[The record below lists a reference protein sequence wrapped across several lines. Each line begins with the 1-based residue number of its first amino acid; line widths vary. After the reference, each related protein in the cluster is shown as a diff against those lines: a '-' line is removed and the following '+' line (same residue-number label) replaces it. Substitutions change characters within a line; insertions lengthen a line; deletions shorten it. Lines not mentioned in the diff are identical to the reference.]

1 MASRLATAYMAIRA
15 DKQLFRKDLDAIKKM
30 AKRMVREIKFPA
42 TIHISKVAIARELSE
57 VQKLISTHL
66 KSVPFE
72 IGAKVNTNGLRK
84 AVRKASDVASSATRR
99 TGGKKAS
106 YDPAEEAK
114 RITEAMRTPFEDF
127 QAKVARL
134 RDLVRSKNL
143 KPETFARAAAK
154 EWDDYQRKLKKLT
167 ATTDRAERAKDREAK
182 RIKDAQRS
190 PQQKFQDEVKRL
202 ESRMIEGRINPD
214 EFAQAKAAA
223 RRVYEKEEKLRNAP
237 SAEEKARRR
246 EAERITE
253 ATRTPLE
260 RFQRR
265 LQRLESMR
273 GSLSPETYDRAVS
286 KARAKWTREEV
297 AARPNQDRPA
307 IARSTKYYDRAL
319 QGMSRNIATPRL
331 NLGPIRSDL
340 SKLHTMFK
348 VSFARIAEIAA
359 GIGTVELIRHLASGV
374 AEFGKAMITTN
385 ANVEQFKTSLRI
397 MMGDGKAANKMF
409 ADLRKFAIETAFTLP
424 DAMKA
429 AQRFMRAGFVDS
441 DILPLLQDIGD
452 AAAVSPD
459 GMAFAV
465 ERISYALS
473 QMHNAAKVNAQDMRQ
488 LTEAGLPAWKF
499 LAESRGVS
507 VQEAT
512 EMASRGEIS
521 GQEGVKAIR
530 EGIRRNYGGAQQE
543 RAKDFWGQMD
553 ILLENIGL
561 GMEKIGQG
569 PFENI
574 KIAIGDMIDWT
585 GSEEGQAVIA
595 QLASTMRELADG
607 ALAAFQAFQSFFG
620 GVTALAESIGAFVSA
635 VLSPFSDSLGSLSWW
650 FKGIID
656 LVHVFGLGMELAGLS
671 VKSFFDVLSGGKVDS
686 KGFEDWKKRAMGE
699 MPSERMDRLARERE
713 AKKERDANRK
723 KQPVTPRPPKN
734 VVGGELAKWQQQQK
748 AMFGVAVT
756 GQEQSE
762 QASARE
768 EFTKNLL
775 KTYDSLKDAE
785 PGDRVA
791 KLREE
796 LERMAAVGIDPRQY
810 AEMSRAINMIDAQ
823 TKFNNAAQA
832 SQDFR
837 DKLRDM
843 RIEMGTATEGQKM
856 LADAIAKGVPPEAL
870 VRLRQLAAEFD
881 AVKRVS
887 EMVGE
892 FKSLQEEMRKLGR
905 EASETIRAQQIRAD
919 MRAAGYGENQID
931 ATIRQD
937 KALRSQ
943 AEAWRTFGDAMKTTL
958 TPMQQFDKAVRL
970 LDTLLRGHKITIEDY
985 RKAVGNLRAELS
997 KSAKSEARTPAGE
1010 LLEKINEYNKMVGKD
1025 GLTKEERDSLV
1036 RRAKGGT
1043 LGWTVK
1049 DAEEEYLYE
1058 RQKAMEAHKKN
1069 PELFTSRDYD
1079 RAVDIAR
1086 RERNQRMMEAAPREA
1101 IEAQAEE
1108 QLKKLNSLKE
1118 RGRISDKDYARR
1130 SQEILQMKDIAL
1142 EQAGGRGR
1150 AGGYMGLAE
1159 SAQNIQSAILG
1170 AKDPVQQRMLEFARK
1185 SAEANQKT
1193 AEGVTKMNEKI
1204 GGGGA
1209 PKAG

>member
-30 AKRMVREIKFPA
+30 AQTMLRGIKVPA
-42 TIHISKVAIARELSE
+42 SLTISKASIARDMSAA
-57 VQKLISTHL
+57 QKVIAQHL
-66 KSVPFE
+66 KSVPFT
-72 IGAKVNTNGLRK
+72 IDIKANVSGLDRVVKDAQKAITRASRTSGRSTGGTTGGGGGGGIRGGA
-84 AVRKASDVASSATRR
+84 ASSA
-99 TGGKKAS
+99 
-106 YDPAEEAK
+106 DPAKMARKEAAEVK
-114 RITEAMRTPFEDF
+114 KILQSIQTPYERYAERMRTLQRHMLAGRMSIPMYARAGAAEWDKY
-127 QAKVARL
+127 QSQLAKVAAQAKKAAGENGKLSVEARRFAAEARKVTASVMTPYEQYQTRMARL
-134 RDLVRSKNL
+134 QKLMMSGAL
-143 KPETFARAAAK
+143 SPEAFARAGSRETAKWHKAEAA
-154 EWDDYQRKLKKLT
+154 QGPTL
-167 ATTDRAERAKDREAK
+167 
-182 RIKDAQRS
+182 S
-190 PQQKFQDEVKRL
+190 
-202 ESRMIEGRINPD
+202 GN
-214 EFAQAKAAA
+214 AAA
-223 RRVYEKEEKLRNAP
+223 
-237 SAEEKARRR
+237 SSSQW
-246 EAERITE
+246 ID
-253 ATRTPLE
+253 ATGR
-260 RFQRR
+260 
-265 LQRLESMR
+265 
-273 GSLSPETYDRAVS
+273 
-286 KARAKWTREEV
+286 
-297 AARPNQDRPA
+297 
-307 IARSTKYYDRAL
+307 KYAGLVR
-319 QGMSRNIATPRL
+319 QMSRNVATPRL
-331 NLGPIRSDL
+331 NLGPIGSDL

-348 VSFARIAEIAA
+348 VSFARIAEVAA
-359 GIGTVELIRHLASGV
+359 GIGMAELVRHTFGAIRA
-374 AEFGKAMITTN
+374 FGTALVTTN
-385 ANVEQFKTSLRI
+385 ADLERYNTSLRV
-397 MMGDGKAANKMF
+397 MLGSGSAAKKMF
-409 ADLRKFAIETAFTLP
+409 DDLRKFAIETAFDFP
-424 DAMKA
+424 GAVKG
-429 AQRFMRAGFVDS
+429 AQRLLRAGFSAEEV
-441 DILPLLQDIGD
+441 LPVLRDVGD

-459 GMAFAV
+459 GLQFAV
-465 ERISYALS
+465 ERITYALG
-473 QMHNAAKVNAQDMRQ
+473 QMRALGKVSAQDMRQ
-488 LTEAGLPAWKF
+488 LAEAGIPAWKF
-499 LAESRGVS
+499 LAESMGTS
-507 VQEAT
+507 VQEVMKLSEQGAI
-512 EMASRGEIS
+512 ASD
-521 GQEGVKAIR
+521 
-530 EGIRRNYGGAQQE
+530 EGIRAILGGIQRNFGGAQAE
-543 RAKDFWGQMD
+543 WAKTFSGMWE
-553 ILLENIGL
+553 ILKENISR
-561 GMEKIGQG
+561 GMETIGAG

-607 ALAAFQAFQSFFG
+607 ALAAFQALQSYYA
-620 GVTALAESIGAFVSA
+620 GVTAIGEAFLSIIHA
-635 VLSPFSDSLGSLSWW
+635 VFAPFSESLGSLSWW

-656 LVHVFGLGMELAGLS
+656 LIHVFSLGIELAALS
-671 VKSFFDVLSGGKVDS
+671 VKAFFDTISFRGPDASFKALDK
-686 KGFEDWKKRAMGE
+686 WKKRAMGE

-734 VVGGELAKWQQQQK
+734 VVGGEFAKWQQQQK

-843 RIEMGTATEGQKM
+843 RIEMGAATEGQKM

-919 MRAAGYGENQID
+919 MRAAGYGEKQID

-1036 RRAKGGT
+1036 RRAKGRT

-1086 RERNQRMMEAAPREA
+1086 RERDQRMMEAAQREA
-1101 IEAQAEE
+1101 IAAQAEE

-1118 RGRISDKDYARR
+1118 RGRISEKDYRAR
-1130 SQEILQMKDIAL
+1130 SEEILRRKDVAL
-1142 EQAGGRGR
+1142 AR
-1150 AGGYMGLAE
+1150 ASGQGKGSETIGLAE
-1159 SAQNIQSAILG
+1159 QANRILMATMGGEDKTQRQIAEYTKAAAKFLEQVAANTEQMKNNGNKPAI
-1170 AKDPVQQRMLEFARK
+1170 
-1185 SAEANQKT
+1185 
-1193 AEGVTKMNEKI
+1193 
-1204 GGGGA
+1204 
-1209 PKAG
+1209 AGK

>member
-30 AKRMVREIKFPA
+30 AQTRLRGIKVPA
-42 TIHISKVAIARELSE
+42 SLTISKASIARDMSAA
-57 VQKLISTHL
+57 QKVIAQHL
-66 KSVPFE
+66 KSVPFT
-72 IGAKVNTNGLRK
+72 IDIKANVSGLDRVVKDAQKAITRASRTTGRSTGGTTGGGGGGGIRGGA
-84 AVRKASDVASSATRR
+84 ASSA
-99 TGGKKAS
+99 
-106 YDPAEEAK
+106 DPAKMARKEAAEVK
-114 RITEAMRTPFEDF
+114 KILQSIQTPYERYAERMRTLQRHMLAGRMSIPMYARAGAVEWDKY
-127 QAKVARL
+127 QSQLAKVA
-134 RDLVRSKNL
+134 
-143 KPETFARAAAK
+143 
-154 EWDDYQRKLKKLT
+154 
-167 ATTDRAERAKDREAK
+167 
-182 RIKDAQRS
+182 
-190 PQQKFQDEVKRL
+190 
-202 ESRMIEGRINPD
+202 
-214 EFAQAKAAA
+214 AQAKKAAGENGKLSVEA
-223 RRVYEKEEKLRNAP
+223 RRFAAEARKVTASVMTPYEQYQ
-237 SAEEKARRR
+237 
-246 EAERITE
+246 
-253 ATRTPLE
+253 TRMA
-260 RFQRR
+260 R
-265 LQRLESMR
+265 LQKLMMS
-273 GSLSPETYDRAVS
+273 GALSPEAFGRAGS
-286 KARAKWTREEV
+286 RETAKWHKAE
-297 AARPNQDRPA
+297 AAQGPTLSGNAAASSSQWIDATGR
-307 IARSTKYYDRAL
+307 KYAGLVR
-319 QGMSRNIATPRL
+319 QMSRNVATPRM

-340 SKLHTMFK
+340 SKLRTMFK
-348 VSFARIAEIAA
+348 VSFARIAEVAA
-359 GIGTVELIRHLASGV
+359 GIGTVEMVRHLASGV

-499 LAESRGVS
+499 LAESKGVS
-507 VQEAT
+507 VQEVT
-512 EMASRGEIS
+512 GMASKGEIS

-543 RAKDFWGQMD
+543 RAKDFWGMLD
-553 ILLENIGL
+553 ILKENIGL
-561 GMEKIGQG
+561 GMEQIGSG
-569 PFENI
+569 PFDSV

-595 QLASTMRELADG
+595 QLAEVMRGLADG
-607 ALAAFQAFQSFFG
+607 ALAAFD
-620 GVTALAESIGAFVSA
+620 ALNGLDNGISTLYQGIGDVVSA
-635 VLSPFSDSLGSLSWW
+635 ILGPFSDSLGSISWW
-650 FKGIID
+650 FRGIID
-656 LVHVFGLGMELAGLS
+656 LLHVLGLGLELVRVSFGSFLS
-671 VKSFFDVLSGGKVDS
+671 VISGGSIDTKAA
-686 KGFEDWKKRAMGE
+686 EDWKKRAMGE
-699 MPSERMDRLARERE
+699 MPSEKMDRLARERE
-713 AKKERDANRK
+713 ARK
-723 KQPVTPRPPKN
+723 NKDDDYKREKQKAKPRPPKN

-756 GQEQSE
+756 GEE
-762 QASARE
+762 KKTQASARE

-775 KTYDSLKDAE
+775 KTYDSLKSAE
-785 PGDRVA
+785 PGDKVA

-796 LERMAAVGIDPRQY
+796 LERMAAVGIDPRQFQ
-810 AEMSRAINMIDAQ
+810 EMSRAINMIDAQ
-823 TKFNNAAQA
+823 TKINNAAQA

-837 DKLRDM
+837 DKIRDM
-843 RIEMGTATEGQKM
+843 RIEMGAATEGQKM
-856 LADAIAKGVPPEAL
+856 LADAIAKGVPPVAL
-870 VRLRQLAAEFD
+870 VRLRQLAGEFD

-887 EMVGE
+887 EMAGE
-892 FKSLQEEMRKLGR
+892 FKNLQEEMRKLGR
-905 EASETIRAQQIRAD
+905 EASESIRAQQIRAD

-970 LDTLLRGHKITIEDY
+970 LDTLLRGHKITVEDY

-1049 DAEEEYLYE
+1049 DAEEEYRYE
-1058 RQKAMEAHKKN
+1058 EEQIGKAHKAN
-1069 PELFTSRDYD
+1069 PKDFTIKDAN
-1079 RAVDIAR
+1079 RALDKAR
-1086 RERNQRMMEAAPREA
+1086 RERDQRMMEAAPREA

-1108 QLKKLNSLKE
+1108 QLKQLNSLKE
-1118 RGRISDKDYARR
+1118 RGRISNENYDRR
-1130 SQEILQMKDIAL
+1130 KQEILQMKDIAL